1 MDPRLAL
8 GLMTLLLVHNA
19 ATVPGVAVAPAP
31 ADSVL
36 ADMAWAA
43 EERLIRT
50 YDRSAQLVN
59 DVRLVY
65 EIRAQ
70 LKTLQVQQESPAVPI
85 RLETQQTCRQRPL
98 SPGIV

>member
-1 MDPRLAL
+1 
-8 GLMTLLLVHNA
+8 MTLLLVHNA
-19 ATVPGVAVAPAP
+19 AAVPGVAVAS

-43 EERLIRT
+43 EETLTRT

-59 DVRLVY
+59 DVRLLY

-70 LKTLQVQQESPAVPI
+70 FKTLQVQQESPAVPI
-85 RLETQQTCRQRPL
+85 RLETEQTCRQRPL